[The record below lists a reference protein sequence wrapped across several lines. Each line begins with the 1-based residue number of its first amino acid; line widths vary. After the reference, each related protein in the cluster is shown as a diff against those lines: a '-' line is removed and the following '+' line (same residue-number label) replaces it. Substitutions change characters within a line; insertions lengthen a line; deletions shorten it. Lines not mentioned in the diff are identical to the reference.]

1 MAAMVEPPAPA
12 SVSALA
18 GLTAV
23 EPGGSQAPTQGRAA
37 AGAGVTVNVA
47 AGAVVVQA
55 TADAGDTVERVRDAI
70 DRLFR
75 GAAAQLA
82 GEAAPA

>member
-1 MAAMVEPPAPA
+1 MPPGPAPVVA
-12 SVSALA
+12 A
-18 GLTAV
+18 
-23 EPGGSQAPTQGRAA
+23 EPGGSQAPAQGRAT

-82 GEAAPA
+82 GEVLPA